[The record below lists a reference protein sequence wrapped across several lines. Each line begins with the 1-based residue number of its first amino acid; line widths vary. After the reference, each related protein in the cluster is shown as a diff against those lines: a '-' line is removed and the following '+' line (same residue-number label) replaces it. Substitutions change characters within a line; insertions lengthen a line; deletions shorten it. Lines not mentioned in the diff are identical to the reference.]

1 MSFFNKKTLYGLVA
15 AAFLLGAVGP
25 AAAQGWHRPP
35 PPRPGWG
42 APPPP
47 MHRWRPPPRR
57 HCWTQERRVR
67 VMTPWGPRWQTRHV
81 RVCR

>member
-42 APPPP
+42 GPPPP
-47 MHRWRPPPRR
+47 THRWRPPPRR
-57 HCWTQERRVR
+57 HCWIQERRVR
-67 VMTPWGPRWQTRHV
+67 VMTPWGPRWRIRNV